1 MTSGSDLATVA
12 AVHRRTLFALVAC
25 QVLGGL
31 GFGATVSM
39 GSLLFAELSG
49 TPALSGMAS
58 TMSTLG
64 AALAAIPLARL
75 AQRSGRR
82 ISLGTGAALAAI
94 GATLTVLAAA
104 LVSLPLLFVG
114 IAFIGMGNAA
124 NLQAR
129 FAATDLARPER
140 RGRDLSIVVWS
151 TTIGAVVGP
160 NLLEAGEAIGFQLGL
175 PHLSGPFVLTLI
187 TQLAAVVVYLTV
199 LRPDPLLLANSL
211 SLAAARTPGAVADEG
226 RPRRFYLFAVISV
239 ACSHAV
245 MVAIMAMT
253 PVHLTEHGA
262 SLTLVGITIS
272 LHVAGMFALSPV
284 FGILADRL
292 GRVQTVLIG
301 QVMLALGLVA
311 TALGSDSHLWVT
323 VGLALVGL
331 GWSAA
336 TIAGSAL
343 VTEST
348 PSALRTRNQGRN
360 DLVMSLAGASGGAL
374 AGPVLAASGYPGL
387 SMASGV
393 LVLVVVVASVFA
405 RSTKAAEL
413 AS

>member
-1 MTSGSDLATVA
+1 MSALDARARVR
-12 AVHRRTLFALVAC
+12 AVHRRTLLALVAC
-25 QVLGGL
+25 QILGGL

-82 ISLGTGAALAAI
+82 LSLSTGAALAAV

-104 LVSLPLLFVG
+104 VPSLPLLFVG

-129 FAATDLARPER
+129 FAATDLAAPEH
-140 RGRDLSIVVWS
+140 RGRDLSVVVWS

-160 NLLEAGEAIGFQLGL
+160 NLLEPGEALGFALGL
-175 PHLSGPFVLTLI
+175 PHLTGPFVLTLL
-187 TQLAAVVVYLTV
+187 TQLVAVVVYLTV
-199 LRPDPLLLANSL
+199 LRPDPLLLANEL
-211 SLAAARTPGAVADEG
+211 SLTATKTTAESDGK
-226 RPRRFYLFAVISV
+226 PRRFYIFAVV
-239 ACSHAV
+239 AVSCSHAV

-292 GRVQTVLIG
+292 GKVQTVLIG
-301 QVMLALGLVA
+301 QGLLALGVLA

-360 DLVMSLAGASGGAL
+360 DLVMSLAGATGGAL

-387 SMASGV
+387 SIAGGV
-393 LVLVVVVASVFA
+393 LVAVVVVASLVL
-405 RSTKAAEL
+405 RSRRDL
-413 AS
+413 A

>member
-1 MTSGSDLATVA
+1 VTEPDLERSR
-12 AVHRRTLFALVAC
+12 VHRRTVSALVAG
-25 QVLGGL
+25 QILGGL

-64 AALAAIPLARL
+64 AAAAAIPLARI

-82 ISLGTGAALAAI
+82 LSLSTGATLAAVGAALTVVAA
-94 GATLTVLAAA
+94 GLP
-104 LVSLPLLFVG
+104 SLPLLFVG
-114 IAFIGMGNAA
+114 IALIGMGNAA

-129 FAATDLARPER
+129 FAATDLALPTH
-140 RGRDLSIVVWS
+140 RGRDLSVVVWS

-160 NLLEAGEAIGFQLGL
+160 NLLESGERLGVAIGL
-175 PHLSGPFVLTLI
+175 PHLSGPFVLTLA
-187 TQLAAVVVYLTV
+187 TQLVAVVVYLV
-199 LRPDPLLLANSL
+199 FLRPDPLVLATRL
-211 SLAAARTPGAVADEG
+211 QLAAVAKGAVAAVEL
-226 RPRRFYLFAVISV
+226 PRRFYVFAVIAVS
-239 ACSHAV
+239 ASHAT

-284 FGILADRL
+284 FGILADRI
-292 GRVQTVLIG
+292 GRVQTVLLG
-301 QVMLALGLVA
+301 QLLLALGLVA
-311 TALGSDSHLWVT
+311 TALGSDHHFWVT

-348 PSALRTRNQGRN
+348 PLAVRTRNQGRN
-360 DLVMSLAGASGGAL
+360 DLVMSLAGATGGAL
-374 AGPVLAASGYPGL
+374 AGPVLAAAGYPGL
-387 SMASGV
+387 SIAGGV
-393 LVLVVVVASVFA
+393 LVAIVVVASVVLRA
-405 RSTKAAEL
+405 GTRQP
-413 AS
+413 